1 MKNRIIFTA
10 ENDAPIPEGVKRK
23 QVEKEIQMRWQYLLD
38 VFSLETDGSKVTVEK
53 VEVFD

>member
-10 ENDAPIPEGVKRK
+10 ENDAPTPEGDERK
-23 QVEKEIQMRWQYLLD
+23 QAEKAIQMMWQYLLD
-38 VFSLETDGSKVTVEK
+38 VFSLETDGSKITVEK